1 MVDTRTEQE
10 LLEEFFEGPMS
21 DIMTRDEWLLKIGRG
36 DLVKGKD
43 ERKKGK
49 TKIKKQKKSTKHI
62 MELKTNV
69 PRLIKFNK

>member
-49 TKIKKQKKSTKHI
+49 TKVKGKKKHI
-62 MELKTNV
+62 MELPTHR
-69 PRLIKFNK
+69 PRLVKKYGK